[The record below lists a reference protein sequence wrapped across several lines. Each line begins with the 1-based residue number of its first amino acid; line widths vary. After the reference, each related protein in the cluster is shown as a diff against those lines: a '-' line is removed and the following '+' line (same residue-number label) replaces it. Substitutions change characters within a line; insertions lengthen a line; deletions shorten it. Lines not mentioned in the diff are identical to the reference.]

1 MATWKSFEEMECW
14 KEAGRL
20 VCRVY
25 EATREGAFERD
36 FALRDQI
43 RKSAISVPSNIAEGF
58 ERDSAKAFISFLYIA
73 KGSCGELRTQLYLAR
88 KLGYLQAAQMRDLVA
103 QAKRTSRLIAG
114 VVAYLRKSLDA

>member
-1 MATWKSFEEMECW
+1 MATWKSFEQMESW

-20 VCRVY
+20 VCEVY
-25 EATREGAFERD
+25 KATQQGPFERD

-58 ERDSAKAFISFLYIA
+58 ERDSTKAFISFLCIA

-88 KLGYLQAAQMRDLVA
+88 KLGYIQAGRMRDLVA
-103 QAKRTSRLIAG
+103 KAKRISRLIAG
-114 VVAYLRKSLDA
+114 VITYLKKTHED